1 MCGDSLQRD
10 PIQSHALPRKRE
22 KIVTD
27 IKFLGSI
34 LLQIFL
40 NSVHQPRQR
49 SYCEPC
55 ASILLKAGTW
65 SQAPA
70 LGSESI
76 FWIITGMFFKLK
88 LCFMSYPFGRAAA
101 NLSTLPDL
109 FRSLTFCQKSSTQPH
124 VTLAHSHLPGH
135 VAVLSRKPIAFA
147 FYWLFFTKRAISP
160 NAPQQLADP
169 SSHFWK
175 YGWQRSSHFSED
187 KNRPKVVFW
196 LVALALTVVCF

>member
-1 MCGDSLQRD
+1 MFFHMQMRCCSATQNALIIHSLGSESWCPIFSYRTECATSDSLQRD
-10 PIQSHALPRKRE
+10 PIQSHALPWKRE

-55 ASILLKAGTW
+55 ASILIKAGTW

-76 FWIITGMFFKLK
+76 FWIIMGMFFKLQ
-88 LCFMSYPFGRAAA
+88 LCFVVPIWSSRCKLIHSARFVPLSHFLSKIINAAA
-101 NLSTLPDL
+101 RYP
-109 FRSLTFCQKSSTQPH
+109 RSQSS
-124 VTLAHSHLPGH
+124 A
-135 VAVLSRKPIAFA
+135 
-147 FYWLFFTKRAISP
+147 
-160 NAPQQLADP
+160 
-169 SSHFWK
+169 
-175 YGWQRSSHFSED
+175 
-187 KNRPKVVFW
+187 RPRRCP
-196 LVALALTVVCF
+196 L